1 MLLEEKLTEAQKIII
16 RHICSIQL
24 ESLQRIYN
32 NESQTEDGVNLA
44 QLLEVHNLNE
54 VEFEKELSL
63 KMSYFESLHNDPNRL
78 SQMGDDNISVITH
91 IMTNISDRYKTKY
104 PNAVRNIWRKLFF
117 IRDVKMNFTAN

>member
-1 MLLEEKLTEAQKIII
+1 MLLEEKLTEPQKLII

-32 NESQTEDGVNLA
+32 NESQTEDGLTLT
-44 QLLEVHNLNE
+44 QLLQVNELNE
-54 VEFEKELSL
+54 EEFENELSL
-63 KMSYFESLHNDPNRL
+63 KISYFETLHEDPNKL

-91 IMTNISDRYKTKY
+91 IMTNISDKYKTKY